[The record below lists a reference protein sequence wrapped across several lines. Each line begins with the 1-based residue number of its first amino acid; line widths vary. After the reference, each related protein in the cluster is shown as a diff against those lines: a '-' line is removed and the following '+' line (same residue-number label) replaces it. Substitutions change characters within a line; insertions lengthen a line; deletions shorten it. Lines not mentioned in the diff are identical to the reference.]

1 MQKRII
7 VSILLSI
14 FVILAGLG
22 LISHL
27 RVRDSIRRS
36 AEDRLALANIIG
48 TFVDHIIEENL
59 TRLYDISLSDKIDFS
74 DGDWGP
80 EGAALRVA
88 YEYSIFTGGVFLLDH
103 QGSMVLTY
111 PHPEGARTSLLGI
124 PSVGRVLSEMK
135 PVVSNVYTME
145 RTRKKVIF
153 VLVPLKS
160 RSGEV
165 VGVAGGEI
173 DPTTYVFTRVIK
185 SIPLGPQT
193 DIELVDSLGIVIAS
207 SNPRSILTLA
217 DHNAFLSALI
227 AEKKGTVGTC
237 HRCHEGEQGAH
248 GRTKDVLAFA
258 PLGLAPW
265 GVSVREPEK
274 TVFLPS
280 TKLKKGFFM
289 LGLISLSTAFVLALG
304 MSRSIVKPIRAL
316 TAAANRIAQ
325 GALSAPVDVTGT
337 DEIAVLARSF
347 EVMRHRLADSL
358 QSIHLYSVGLEQR
371 VRDRTKQLEEKQ
383 VANKTLLKKV
393 ITSEEDERKRIARE
407 LHDESLQALSAL
419 LMRIEMC
426 KLHPEQ
432 VSAEKVEAMKSIVT
446 GIINEMN
453 KLVQNLRPSVLDD
466 LGFEASIVWL
476 LDRNLKE
483 KKIMCFLNMDDFS
496 DEGLTPE
503 LEITLFRIVQEASM
517 NIARHSGATNAFVY
531 IKTDEKNFSMSI
543 EDDGEGFDTASALRN
558 TLSGRGLGI
567 LGMKERAVLMN
578 GRLTVCSTPGSGT
591 VILCTIPL
599 SPEARHA

>member
-36 AEDRLALANIIG
+36 EADRLALANIIG
-48 TFVDHIIEENL
+48 TFIDHIIEENL

-103 QGSMVLTY
+103 QGSMVLAY
-111 PHPEGARTSLLGI
+111 PHREDARTSLLGL
-124 PSVGRVLSEMK
+124 PSVGRVLSEMR

-173 DPTTYVFTRVIK
+173 DPTTYAFTRVIK
-185 SIPLGPQT
+185 SIPLGPET
-193 DIELVDSLGIVIAS
+193 DIDLVDSLGVVIAS
-207 SNPRSILTLA
+207 NRPGNILTRG
-217 DHNAFLSALI
+217 DHNKFLATLI
-227 AEKKGTVGTC
+227 AGRKSTVGTC
-237 HRCHEGEQGAH
+237 HRCHEGEQETAS
-248 GRTKDVLAFA
+248 RTEDIIAFA

-265 GVSVREPEK
+265 GVSVRQPEK
-274 TVFLPS
+274 IVFSPS
-280 TKLKKGFFM
+280 TKLKKGFLM
-289 LGLISLSTAFVLALG
+289 LGLISLTTAFVLALG

-316 TAAANRIAQ
+316 TAAANRIAG

-358 QSIHLYSVGLEQR
+358 QSIQLYSVGLEQR

-383 VANKTLLKKV
+383 IANTRLLRKV

-407 LHDESLQALSAL
+407 IHDESLQALSAL

-432 VSAEKVEAMKSIVT
+432 VSAEKVEGMKSIVT
-446 GIINEMN
+446 AIINEMN
-453 KLVQNLRPSVLDD
+453 KLVQNLRPTVLDD

-483 KKIMCFLNMDDFS
+483 KGIACHLNMQNFS
-496 DEGLTPE
+496 DALFTPE
-503 LEITLFRIVQEASM
+503 LEITLFRIIQETST
-517 NIARHSGATNAFVY
+517 NIARHSGAKNAFVY

-543 EDDGEGFDTASALRN
+543 EDDGEGFDTASAFLN
-558 TLSGRGLGI
+558 TLTGRGLGI
-567 LGMKERAVLMN
+567 LGMKERAALMN
-578 GRLTVCSTPGSGT
+578 GSLTVCSAPGSGT
-591 VILCTIPL
+591 LVLCKIPL
-599 SPEARHA
+599 STEA

>member
-80 EGAALRVA
+80 ERAVLRAA
-88 YEYSIFTGGVFLLDH
+88 YEYSIFTDGVFLL
-103 QGSMVLTY
+103 GKNGTMALTY
-111 PHPEGARTSLLGI
+111 PDREGTRVNLRHI
-124 PSVGRVLSEMK
+124 PAVGRVLSEMK
-135 PVVSNVYTME
+135 PVVSGVHTME
-145 RTRKKVIF
+145 PTKKKVIF
-153 VLVPLKS
+153 VLVPLKD
-160 RSGEV
+160 RNGEV
-165 VGVAGGEI
+165 AGVAGGEI
-173 DPTTYVFTRVIK
+173 DPTTYVFTRIIK
-185 SIPLGPQT
+185 SIPAGPET
-193 DIELVDSLGIVIAS
+193 DIELVDSLGVVIAS
-207 SNPRSILTLA
+207 NKPGNILTRG
-217 DHNAFLSALI
+217 DHNKFLATLI
-227 AEKKGTVGTC
+227 AEKKSTVGTC
-237 HRCHEGEQGAH
+237 HRCHEGEQETAS
-248 GRTKDVLAFA
+248 RTEDIIAFA

-265 GVSVREPEK
+265 GVSVRQPEK
-274 TVFLPS
+274 IVFLPS

-289 LGLISLSTAFVLALG
+289 LGFISLTTAFVLALG
-304 MSRSIVKPIRAL
+304 MSRNIVRPIRAL
-316 TAAANRIAQ
+316 TAAADRIAR
-325 GALSAPVDVTGT
+325 GDLSAPVDVIGT

-358 QSIHLYSVGLEQR
+358 QSIQLYSVGLEQR

-383 VANKTLLKKV
+383 VANKALLKKV
-393 ITSEEDERKRIARE
+393 ITSEEDERRRIARE

-432 VSAEKVEAMKSIVT
+432 MSAEKVEAMKSIVT

-453 KLVQNLRPSVLDD
+453 KLVQNLRPTVLDD

-483 KKIMCFLNMDDFS
+483 KRIMCFLNMDAFS

-503 LEITLFRIVQEASM
+503 LEITLFRIIQEASM

-558 TLSGRGLGI
+558 TLTGRGLGI

-591 VILCTIPL
+591 VVLCTIPL
-599 SPEARHA
+599 SSEARHA